1 MTVNKIH
8 LKDGEN
14 ELLSTAHL
22 LKHLNA
28 SSKLNSEKGD
38 KTNQHFDRRDDESF
52 PSNTQ
57 EQIVA
62 WRLITCPPGRVHN
75 CS

>member
-8 LKDGEN
+8 LKDCEN
-14 ELLSTAHL
+14 ELLSTSHL

-28 SSKLNSEKGD
+28 SSNLNSEKGD
-38 KTNQHFDRRDDESF
+38 KTNLHLDRRDDESF

-62 WRLITCPPGRVHN
+62 WRLNHLSARQRP
-75 CS
+75 